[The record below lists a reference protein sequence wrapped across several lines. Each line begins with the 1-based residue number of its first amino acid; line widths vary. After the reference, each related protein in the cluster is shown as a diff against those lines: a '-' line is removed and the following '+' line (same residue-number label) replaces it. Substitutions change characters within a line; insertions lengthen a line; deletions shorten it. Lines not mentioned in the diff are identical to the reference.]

1 MAGFTYRNELTRLE
15 VDFDEAVEKP
25 AGRIVLTFRITYLT
39 AAGSPGT
46 RIQGD
51 RNGSHHQMGER
62 GRIGSIG
69 SRRHQ
74 DHHRNHQNTTGVVSS
89 TAHGCSMAIIADPG
103 AGMYQVNYRVFRVSA
118 VATDSF
124 SLEGEDT
131 TNYGTF
137 VSGTAQK
144 ITFGTS
150 LATLTSINASGG
162 DFDFIDTTTIHDNIK
177 TQVPGPPN
185 PSNYTSRLVLG
196 PVRRRPGRLKSA
208 SDSQAQ
214 RAILFS
220 LANGQKFT
228 FTPTS
233 AARCRPPA
241 RRRI

>member
-1 MAGFTYRNELTRLE
+1 MAVITKWANVAVSVQSALAATKTITAIT
-15 VDFDEAVEKP
+15 EA
-25 AGRIVLTFRITYLT
+25 
-39 AAGSPGT
+39 S
-46 RIQGD
+46 
-51 RNGSHHQMGER
+51 
-62 GRIGSIG
+62 
-69 SRRHQ
+69 
-74 DHHRNHQNTTGVVSS
+74 TGVVSS
-89 TAHGCSMAIIADPG
+89 TAHGYSNGDYVLILAQ
-103 AGMYQVNYRVFRVSA
+103 GMYQVNYRVFRVSA

-177 TQVPGPPN
+177 TQVPGLPN
-185 PSNYTSRLVLG
+185 PSNYTFDSFWDPSDAGLVA
-196 PVRRRPGRLKSA
+196 LKSA

-220 LANGQKFT
+220 FANGQKFT
-228 FTPTS
+228 FNAYVGCSLSPTGS
-233 AARCRPPA
+233 AQDLIKTTVVFTALGGPKA
-241 RRRI
+241 YSS

>member
-1 MAGFTYRNELTRLE
+1 MAVITKWAN
-15 VDFDEAVEKP
+15 VAVSVQSALAATK
-25 AGRIVLTFRITYLT
+25 TITAIT
-39 AAGSPGT
+39 K
-46 RIQGD
+46 
-51 RNGSHHQMGER
+51 
-62 GRIGSIG
+62 
-69 SRRHQ
+69 
-74 DHHRNHQNTTGVVSS
+74 NTTGVVSS
-89 TAHGCSMAIIADPG
+89 TAHGYSNGDYVLILAQ
-103 AGMYQVNYRVFRVSA
+103 GMYQVNYRVFRVSA

-177 TQVPGPPN
+177 TQVPGLPN
-185 PSNYTSRLVLG
+185 PSNYTFDSFWDPSDAGLVA
-196 PVRRRPGRLKSA
+196 LKSA

-220 LANGQKFT
+220 FANGQKFT
-228 FTPTS
+228 FNAYVGCSLSPTGS
-233 AARCRPPA
+233 AQDLIKTTVVFTALGGPKA
-241 RRRI
+241 YSS

>member
-1 MAGFTYRNELTRLE
+1 MAVITKWAN
-15 VDFDEAVEKP
+15 VAVSVQSALAATK
-25 AGRIVLTFRITYLT
+25 TITAIT
-39 AAGSPGT
+39 KAS
-46 RIQGD
+46 
-51 RNGSHHQMGER
+51 
-62 GRIGSIG
+62 
-69 SRRHQ
+69 
-74 DHHRNHQNTTGVVSS
+74 TGVVSS
-89 TAHGCSMAIIADPG
+89 TAHGYSNGDYVLILAH
-103 AGMYQVNYRVFRVSA
+103 GMYQVNYRVFRVSA

-177 TQVPGPPN
+177 TQVPGLPN
-185 PSNYTSRLVLG
+185 PSNYTFDSFWDPSDAGLVA
-196 PVRRRPGRLKSA
+196 LKSA

-220 LANGQKFT
+220 FANGQKFT
-228 FTPTS
+228 FNAYVGCSLSPTGS
-233 AARCRPPA
+233 AQDLIKTTVVFTALGGPKA
-241 RRRI
+241 YSS